1 MLQKSAYPR
10 PGEVGGRLIRDVIGF
25 LKRQNIELPITS
37 HILIGLS
44 GGPDSV
50 ALAHLLIKYGRRIAP
65 KGGIR
70 LLHVDHGW
78 REKSVEDA
86 RFVKAFAKRW
96 DVPLEIKKL
105 KAPAINE
112 TYQGRS
118 WEEVARDA
126 RKAFFKEAA
135 EKHEAIVLTAHQADD
150 LAETLLWRLFTGASQ
165 THGGGIAVRHG
176 VELRPFLTQRKSTL
190 LKYLKEEK
198 QKYRIDESNLDPR
211 FLRARIRSELVPT
224 VEKIFPKAMEHLVKL
239 GLAAQASVQAPL
251 RAPGQGSGVADEFGQ
266 SEVGPEI
273 LFQAAGIRG
282 RRPHLEAILNQQ
294 SEIDLPG
301 GWKLTRH
308 IESKMDR
315 KRDAPQRAT
324 ERWTLERKIQ
334 SVSRGNG
341 KEK

>member
-1 MLQKSAYPR
+1 MLQKTSYPR

-25 LKRQNIELPITS
+25 LKSQNIELPITS

-50 ALAHLLIKYGRRIAP
+50 ALAHLLIKYGRRVAP

-86 RFVKAFAKRW
+86 RFVKTFAKCW
-96 DVPLEIKKL
+96 DVPLEMKKL
-105 KAPAINE
+105 KAPAVNE

-224 VEKIFPKAMEHLVKL
+224 VEKIFPKAMDHLVKL
-239 GLAAQASVQAPL
+239 GLAAQASGL
-251 RAPGQGSGVADEFGQ
+251 GSGVADELSQ

-282 RRPHLEAILNQQ
+282 RRPHLEAILKNQR
-294 SEIDLPG
+294 EMDLPG

-308 IESKMDR
+308 VESKSG
-315 KRDAPQRAT
+315 KTQRAT
-324 ERWTLERKIQ
+324 ERWTLERNDQ

>member
-1 MLQKSAYPR
+1 MKEKSKEMSSYPK
-10 PGEVGGRLIRDVIGF
+10 PGAVGGRLIRDVIGF
-25 LKRQNIELPITS
+25 LKSQNIELPIAS

-78 REKSVEDA
+78 REKSGEDA

-96 DVPLEIKKL
+96 GVPLEIKKL

-126 RKAFFKEAA
+126 RKAFFKDAA
-135 EKHEAIVLTAHQADD
+135 EKHEAVVLTAHQADD
-150 LAETLLWRLFTGASQ
+150 LAETLLWRLFTGAAQ

-224 VEKIFPKAMEHLVKL
+224 VEKIFPKAMDHLVKL
-239 GLAAQASVQAPL
+239 GLAAQASGQASIQASDL
-251 RAPGQGSGVADEFGQ
+251 GSGVADELSQ
-266 SEVGPEI
+266 NEIGPEI

-282 RRPHLEAILNQQ
+282 RRPHWEAIIKNQR
-294 SEIDLPG
+294 EMDLPG

-308 IESKMDR
+308 VESKSGG
-315 KRDAPQRAT
+315 AQRAS
-324 ERWTLERKIQ
+324 ERWTLERNDQ